1 MLGGLLALLVGSV
14 LLRVHL
20 FVRLG
25 PGGGGLLF
33 EGHRL
38 RQYVGT
44 PDQGLTAT
52 GERVVG
58 QQPSG
63 AAVHR
68 AQSSLE
74 AKPDDVV
81 VGEEARHHALLHDG
95 GGQAQHFVLQCDSG
109 TGDGQDLHGVLLESW
124 MGALLAV
131 ADSQQVVA
139 CAKASPVRRVDRPVA
154 VHRSQASGGRPQGRS
169 EGRGGR
175 GVGRS
180 LAGMGTLDTDGHN
193 LAAQVRR
200 PLLVTADEQLLD
212 SLLRLAAAAGV
223 TPQVATDVAAA
234 RRSWSVA
241 SLVVLGVDQVAA
253 AVAAGLPR
261 RPTVAV
267 VSDHST
273 DDTVWQHAVAVGAE
287 QVLVLPDAAEHLLA
301 VLGDGGDSAGTGA
314 TTVAVVGGCGGA
326 GASTFSAALALTAA
340 ERGHPALLVD
350 ADPLGGGI
358 DLVVGREDTAGL
370 RWPDL
375 AGASG
380 RLSAPALRQA
390 LPQAEQHL
398 SVLSWGREDLSSVP
412 AASMRAVV
420 QAGQRGHDVVVVDLP
435 RHLDAASEEALI
447 RVDQVLVVVPAQVRA
462 VAAAHRVVAALRE
475 LSPRLHA
482 VVRGPGPTGLDGL
495 LVAESLQVPLAAEM
509 RSERGLAESLD
520 LGLGPLRRRRGPL
533 RACALDVLNML
544 GTDTGTGTGTGD
556 DGVAA

>member
-1 MLGGLLALLVGSV
+1 
-14 LLRVHL
+14 
-20 FVRLG
+20 
-25 PGGGGLLF
+25 
-33 EGHRL
+33 
-38 RQYVGT
+38 
-44 PDQGLTAT
+44 
-52 GERVVG
+52 
-58 QQPSG
+58 
-63 AAVHR
+63 
-68 AQSSLE
+68 
-74 AKPDDVV
+74 
-81 VGEEARHHALLHDG
+81 
-95 GGQAQHFVLQCDSG
+95 
-109 TGDGQDLHGVLLESW
+109 
-124 MGALLAV
+124 
-131 ADSQQVVA
+131 
-139 CAKASPVRRVDRPVA
+139 
-154 VHRSQASGGRPQGRS
+154 
-169 EGRGGR
+169 
-175 GVGRS
+175 
-180 LAGMGTLDTDGHN
+180 MGTLDTDGHN

-358 DLVVGREDTAGL
+358 DLVMGREDTAGL

-495 LVAESLQVPLAAEM
+495 LVAESLQVPLGAEM

-544 GTDTGTGTGTGD
+544 GADTGTGTGTGD